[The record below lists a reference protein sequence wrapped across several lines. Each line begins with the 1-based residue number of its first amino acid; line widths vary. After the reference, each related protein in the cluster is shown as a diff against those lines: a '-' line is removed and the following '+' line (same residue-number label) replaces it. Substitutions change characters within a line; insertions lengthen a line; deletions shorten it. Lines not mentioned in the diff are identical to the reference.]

1 MTGGVLLGLDLGSTR
16 VKALVCDRGGAE
28 LATGWVPTPWRVTAT
43 GAEADPD
50 ELYRAALAATRHA
63 LEQAPGGV
71 VLGVGVTGMAE
82 AVAVLGP
89 DAAPVA
95 PAIAWYDGRGVTEAA
110 ELAREV
116 GPERFS
122 GLTGLAISVLP
133 TLVKLR
139 WLRRNAEG
147 VTRASSVLS
156 LPEYVAWRL
165 GGERSAERSLASR
178 TGLFDVRAQVWVP
191 ELVEWAGLAASALPP
206 ARPAGAPL
214 GVVREEPAGLERLHG
229 AVVALGGHDH
239 LCAAVG
245 AGVLRPDAVLNSCG
259 TAEAYVRS
267 VSWLEPVAMAA
278 AVRAG
283 IGVGCHVLPGHQAIL
298 AGRPLGLVLGPVYEL
313 LGWQTEPTPP
323 EEPTPPDGPGRAG
336 AVPPGARRPVE
347 WAGTGLAFAF
357 DETTGRSCL
366 SGIGPGVSPGRAKAL
381 AIDEVLRGSFELF
394 DTVASLGAEVSR
406 VVLTGGWAAV
416 EPIGRRK
423 AAAFPGA
430 TFCAVA
436 EPAARG
442 AALMAAWAAGIFS
455 APEEFPVPPPGPGS
469 GR

>member
-1 MTGGVLLGLDLGSTR
+1 MTDGLLLGLDLGSTR
-16 VKALVCDRGGAE
+16 VKALVCDRGGAS

-50 ELYRAALAATRHA
+50 ELYRAVLTATRQA
-63 LEQAPGGV
+63 LELAPDGA

-82 AVAVLGP
+82 AVAVLGG
-89 DAAPVA
+89 DSAAVA
-95 PAIAWYDGRGVTEAA
+95 PAIAWYDGRGAAEAA
-110 ELAREV
+110 ELAGEV

-122 GLTGLAISVLP
+122 ELTGLAVSVLP

-139 WLRRNAEG
+139 WLRRHAAG
-147 VTRASSVLS
+147 VARASSVLS

-178 TGLFDVRAQVWVP
+178 TGLFDVRALLWVP
-191 ELVEWAGLAASALPP
+191 ELVDWTGLRASAFPP
-206 ARPAGAPL
+206 ARPAGSPL
-214 GVVREEPAGLERLHG
+214 GVVREAPAGLERLRG
-229 AVVALGGHDH
+229 AVIALGGHDH

-245 AGVLRPDAVLNSCG
+245 AGVVRPDAVLNSCG
-259 TAEAYVRS
+259 TAEAFVRS
-267 VSWLEPVAMAA
+267 VAPLEPAAMAA

-298 AGRPLGLVLGPVYEL
+298 AGRPLGLVLGPIYEL

-323 EEPTPPDGPGRAG
+323 DGPTVPGQP
-336 AVPPGARRPVE
+336 PPGTAPA
-347 WAGTGLAFAF
+347 AGPASAGLTFSF

-366 SGIGPGVSPGRAKAL
+366 SGIGPGVSPARVKGL
-381 AIDEVLRGSFELF
+381 AIDEVLRGSFALF
-394 DTVASLGAEVSR
+394 EAVAALGEAVSR

-423 AAAFPGA
+423 AAVFPGA
-430 TFCAVA
+430 AFCGVT

-442 AALMAAWAAGIFS
+442 AALMAAWAAGIFA
-455 APEEFPVPPPGPGS
+455 APEEFPVPQSDDGPRG
-469 GR
+469 